1 MEKANNKNHDG
12 GGSDNDLEE
21 ADAAVANDIY
31 EVNERPRPP
40 PQNELRDSDQEEDKS
55 ARKLMTEIGF
65 DPEDITTEGK
75 VVAHHAEYGSY
86 RMSSTPIIYFSAMGN
101 LKMCRYL
108 LYSRGADC
116 SKPDTDGRFPLL
128 AAAFH
133 GHLDVVQWLCHVC
146 GVKEDIRKQSTFGW
160 SPLGIALHNMH
171 EDIVKWMLPNGA
183 FSSQDEEDGVID
195 DAILRNNLRPVRS
208 FPWFD
213 DKRLIVLS
221 WAQDAVAI
229 HATFQLFLKG
239 SILPASSFRRHP
251 SNYYATRSKRIKVSS
266 STKTTS
272 PLVIFNGKS
281 GILELISE
289 YTGIPKPKELRIFRQ
304 LMDLLPA
311 FIEDV
316 PFAPFAPFEEEENED
331 Y

>member
-1 MEKANNKNHDG
+1 
-12 GGSDNDLEE
+12 
-21 ADAAVANDIY
+21 
-31 EVNERPRPP
+31 
-40 PQNELRDSDQEEDKS
+40 
-55 ARKLMTEIGF
+55 
-65 DPEDITTEGK
+65 
-75 VVAHHAEYGSY
+75 
-86 RMSSTPIIYFSAMGN
+86 
-101 LKMCRYL
+101 MCRYL
-108 LYSRGADC
+108 FYSRGADC
-116 SKPDTDGRFPLL
+116 SKTDTDGRFPLL

-133 GHLDVVQWLCHVC
+133 GHLDVVQWFCHVG

-183 FSSQDEEDGVID
+183 FSSRDEEDGVID
-195 DAILRNNLRPVRS
+195 DAILRNNLRPVRG
-208 FPWFD
+208 FPWFN
-213 DKRLIVLS
+213 DKRLILLS

-229 HATFQLFLKG
+229 HATFQFFLKG
-239 SILPASSFRRHP
+239 TILPASSFRRHP

-281 GILELISE
+281 GIFELISE

-316 PFAPFAPFEEEENED
+316 PFAPFEEEVNED